1 MNNINQQGIFNVI
14 NETTEDVST
23 ATTLTEGIIE
33 ESNKMEIY
41 TNKIKFNQII
51 EY

>member
-1 MNNINQQGIFNVI
+1 MNNINQQGIFNVV

-23 ATTLTEGIIE
+23 AIILTEGIIE